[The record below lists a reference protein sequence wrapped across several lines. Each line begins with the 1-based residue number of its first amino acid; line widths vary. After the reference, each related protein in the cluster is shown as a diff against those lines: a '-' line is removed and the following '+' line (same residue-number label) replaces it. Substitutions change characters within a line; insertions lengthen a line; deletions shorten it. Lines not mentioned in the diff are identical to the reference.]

1 LRLTAFF
8 TSANILPS
16 YTGDLWGA
24 EVAGERY
31 TIKDLPADE
40 RPRERLVKYGAEA
53 LSNAELL
60 AIILRVGTQ
69 EYSAVGLA
77 EHMLGKFKGL
87 KGVATAS
94 VEELSRVKGLGT
106 AKAAQ
111 IKAMVELGKR
121 LAASIGGSRPAIRS
135 PQDAADLL
143 MPELRDEPQE
153 HFKGIFLNKK
163 NEVLKIRTIT
173 VGSLDASIIT
183 PRELFRDA
191 ISINSA
197 AVIVAHNH
205 PSGDPTPSREDLDIS
220 KRLQQAGQVI
230 GIEVLDHLV
239 IGDGRWVSL
248 KERGLM

>member
-1 LRLTAFF
+1 
-8 TSANILPS
+8 
-16 YTGDLWGA
+16 
-24 EVAGERY
+24 VASERY

-69 EYSAVGLA
+69 EYSAVGMA

-87 KGVATAS
+87 KGIATAS
-94 VEELSRVKGLGT
+94 VEELSQVKGLGT

-111 IKAMVELGKR
+111 IKAMVELSKR
-121 LAASIGGSRPAIRS
+121 LAASIGGSRPAIHS

-153 HFKGIFLNKK
+153 HFKGIFLNRK

-173 VGSLDASIIT
+173 IGSLDASIIT
-183 PRELFRDA
+183 PRDLFRDA
-191 ISINSA
+191 ISMNSA
-197 AVIVAHNH
+197 AVIIAHNH
-205 PSGDPTPSREDLDIS
+205 PSGDPAPSREDIEVS
-220 KRLQQAGQVI
+220 KRLQQAGQMI

-239 IGDGRWVSL
+239 IGEGRWVSL